1 MGFLYLCYGI
11 ILFLIVEKIYR
22 NYPRFKQDDD
32 FSILLNSYSYYYTN
46 IYNSFSIFLI
56 IFFLINFRIDVQ
68 IFNVKFNV
76 SFIAELFVL
85 NIPCWCSFLVSKF
98 HSRLSSFFVILCFLL
113 RSINFPR
120 KIMSGKMTGQ
130 WKNIPVPFLQEYSF
144 AIIFFFINLFRF
156 STIRFIQ
163 YSAMTDNINTLQIN
177 FHQTK
182 SFWKYCSINGT
193 FQLGP

>member
-85 NIPCWCSFLVSKF
+85 NIPC
-98 HSRLSSFFVILCFLL
+98 
-113 RSINFPR
+113 
-120 KIMSGKMTGQ
+120 
-130 WKNIPVPFLQEYSF
+130 
-144 AIIFFFINLFRF
+144 
-156 STIRFIQ
+156 
-163 YSAMTDNINTLQIN
+163 
-177 FHQTK
+177 
-182 SFWKYCSINGT
+182 
-193 FQLGP
+193 